1 MKKYERVMF
10 QKSDI
15 IVITAVFVMMTAL
28 IFCTHFS
35 KNQSDKYVVSY
46 NGQEVVSGYLS
57 DDTVFSYKNMTFEVK
72 DHQISVIKTD
82 CEDKICQHTGE
93 ISSRF
98 RSIVCVPN
106 KITVTIISD
115 DNVKGDVVVG

>member
-1 MKKYERVMF
+1 MKKFERVMF

-35 KNQSDKYVVSY
+35 ENESDRYVVRH
-46 NGQEVVSGYLS
+46 NGQEVISGQLS
-57 DDTVFSYKNMTFEVK
+57 EDTTFSYENMTFEVK
-72 DHQISVIKTD
+72 NGQISVIKTD
-82 CEDKICQHTGE
+82 CDDKICQLSGK

-98 RSIVCVPN
+98 SSIVCVPN
-106 KITVTIISD
+106 KITVTIASS
-115 DNVKGDVVVG
+115 DNVKEDVVVG